1 MQAGGAPHRLP
12 GSWSEVGSSSSSSAS
27 GSNALSSAPLIQTT
41 PTSGSSTAAGSKGSN
56 AGAQAQFIKGSGPRS
71 SFMYST
77 SSVTGLTK
85 ADTERI
91 TAAVRLRAASLP
103 GNSIHAL
110 MTGNGS
116 PYQNIQAR
124 IM

>member
-1 MQAGGAPHRLP
+1 MLP
-12 GSWSEVGSSSSSSAS
+12 GSWSEGS
-27 GSNALSSAPLIQTT
+27 
-41 PTSGSSTAAGSKGSN
+41 SSTAASTAAAVGS
-56 AGAQAQFIKGSGPRS
+56 QASSSRGPRAEFIKGTGTGS

-77 SSVTGLTK
+77 SSVTGVTK
-85 ADTERI
+85 AEAASI
-91 TAAVRLRAASLP
+91 TAALKKRAGALP
-103 GNSIHAL
+103 GNSIHCL

>member
-1 MQAGGAPHRLP
+1 MLP
-12 GSWSEVGSSSSSSAS
+12 GSWNES
-27 GSNALSSAPLIQTT
+27 
-41 PTSGSSTAAGSKGSN
+41 SSTAGTAAAVGSQASSRGPR
-56 AGAQAQFIKGSGPRS
+56 AQFIKGTGTRS

-77 SSVTGLTK
+77 SSVTGVTK
-85 ADTERI
+85 AEAARI
-91 TAAVRLRAASLP
+91 TAALKKRAAALP
-103 GNSIHAL
+103 GNSIHCL